1 MCSTPLGWMPD
12 KMRSIRCSMLGIW
25 MLATAHSGTVRD
37 FSTSLE
43 MTRSAARRSVECR
56 IKCASDFGI
65 QITDKMTGTNAL
77 HQLIRRSL
85 DFDSGTAGQVEVRIP
100 WFSARPGFPG
110 LLDRAAGLLPVILSL
125 GRCPL

>member
-1 MCSTPLGWMPD
+1 MAD
-12 KMRSIRCSMLGIW
+12 KMRSIRCSMFDVGW
-25 MLATAHSGTVRD
+25 RMLATARGGTVRD

-85 DFDSGTAGQVEVRIP
+85 DFDSGTAGQR
-100 WFSARPGFPG
+100 G
-110 LLDRAAGLLPVILSL
+110 GLLPLVFSRGGVFLYSRRAVVVFSAL
-125 GRCPL
+125 LL